1 MAGLPRPKMFRKR
14 VKREST
20 TGTQNFLTNFTT
32 FFTAMFV
39 TKPEGPSSSKSS
51 RLSLIKRLKR
61 SRSRVAPSLDD
72 ELSQARLRPQTDEAG
87 PSSRVE
93 PDLPCSHNVN
103 RVAATEDD
111 CVTNFVTQVEP
122 FHPIEDGKDGP
133 GGSTHKPTVC
143 VPPSSIRPTSPNRL
157 TLDDPI
163 PSSKKVEER
172 INMDA
177 VESFHQDGNV
187 NDPKPVATTNS
198 FFDMMELASGRLPSD
213 DTKDAKS
220 DKTPNKEKNTLDAEI
235 VDSSTHK
242 MPDDESSLRPTST
255 KLSISGTGD
264 ETDKKTAAT
273 YEYDINDL
281 MGVVRLANGYGH
293 GGIDYSSSSPTS
305 KPDTDNGV
313 TGTGAVSSVSVN
325 TTNSGDLQNDS
336 DSQKVTL
343 VPVDDDQSDI
353 QGLFD
358 ILSFANGNSLDYLDN
373 DDLPGAEDADTADK
387 HEPEISRD
395 REIIEGNEDVKVTED
410 QEAIRP
416 CLQGLFDVLSFANG
430 SSLNYLDDQDLP
442 GSDCCEIEVE
452 DDFKKDDDWVMIN
465 ESDIASPEVLQVDLQ
480 HGNSPTS
487 NTTDQ
492 INSVPQLDNTETDPK
507 TDTPVSDCV
516 DDYFPP
522 QSSPTEGCIDVDSA
536 KAIKTEMNAVIEAF
550 KSDTSMSCDM
560 DGCVTRKTCSYMDTN
575 AASPDIHEYDKDEEE
590 ILDDIV
596 APDAPQLNKSD
607 EENINSDS
615 SSDDGFPCG
624 NDTLQPLP
632 SLKEDDLVDMST
644 NGFES
649 PEIPELGTSLR
660 EECTTPETNTVSS
673 QIRLPSESDFALVEV
688 QIGDKFSYHGDM
700 DIEAIEAAAR
710 QISAAALTNAFNH
723 ISDLFDDDEF

>member
-1 MAGLPRPKMFRKR
+1 
-14 VKREST
+14 
-20 TGTQNFLTNFTT
+20 
-32 FFTAMFV
+32 V

-111 CVTNFVTQVEP
+111 CVTKFVTQVEP
-122 FHPIEDGKDGP
+122 FPPVEDGKDGP

-143 VPPSSIRPTSPNRL
+143 VPSSSIRPTSPNRL

-177 VESFHQDGNV
+177 VESFHQDESLT
-187 NDPKPVATTNS
+187 DPKLVATTNS

-213 DTKDAKS
+213 D
-220 DKTPNKEKNTLDAEI
+220 KTPNKEKSTLDGDR

-242 MPDDESSLRPTST
+242 MPDDV
-255 KLSISGTGD
+255 
-264 ETDKKTAAT
+264 TAAT

-281 MGVVRLANGYGH
+281 MGVLRLANGYGH

-313 TGTGAVSSVSVN
+313 TGTGAISSVSVN
-325 TTNSGDLQNDS
+325 AMNSGDLPNDS
-336 DSQKVTL
+336 DSQKVKS
-343 VPVDDDQSDI
+343 VPVDDNKSKF

-358 ILSFANGNSLDYLDN
+358 ILSFANGTSLDYLEN
-373 DDLPGAEDADTADK
+373 DDLPGAEDADTTEK
-387 HEPEISRD
+387 HEPDISCD

-410 QEAIRP
+410 QEVIRP

-430 SSLNYLDDQDLP
+430 SSLDYLDDQDLP
-442 GSDCCEIEVE
+442 GSDCCETEVE

-465 ESDIASPEVLQVDLQ
+465 ESDVASPEVLHVDLQ
-480 HGNSPTS
+480 HGNSPS

-492 INSVPQLDNTETDPK
+492 LNSVPQLDNTETDPK

-516 DDYFPP
+516 DDYVPP
-522 QSSPTEGCIDVDSA
+522 QSSPTEDCIDVDSA

-560 DGCVTRKTCSYMDTN
+560 DGCVTRQSCSYMDTN
-575 AASPDIHEYDKDEEE
+575 VNVASPDIHEYDKDEEE
-590 ILDDIV
+590 SLDDIEE
-596 APDAPQLNKSD
+596 PDAPQLNKSD

-615 SSDDGFPCG
+615 CSDDGFPCG
-624 NDTLQPLP
+624 NNTLQPLP
-632 SLKEDDLVDMST
+632 SLKEDDLDDMST

-649 PEIPELGTSLR
+649 PEIPEMGTSLR